1 MVALMSLD
9 VDKSDPPFRFY
20 DNRQKYLTFVHTC
33 NEKWRVAE
41 RVAQLLPGLKPKP
54 PALKVLD
61 AGVGDGTVLAHVLA
75 AMHAQYPTVPF
86 HAVGKEISLE
96 DVRLTLNRM
105 ANRFAEHPQLVVTLT
120 NMHYSEAPGL
130 WPNTEAKQ
138 EAMVVHVVELEGTS
152 SYEFG
157 NQIRDLEGFI
167 AEHWKVRTSEK
178 TGNPLYVTP
187 AVLVLHRAD
196 QRIALDNV
204 IPRPGADYSPDYDL
218 VLACQPWRSR
228 VSAEF
233 KAARVLSPLV
243 RSLGPNGLLFGVQS
257 AGHDPGVE
265 IIRSIW
271 PDEDPFPVDR
281 HALLSALRRELGES
295 LSDYVMDP
303 LDDESS
309 RLVYDL
315 HTMPGQLADNI
326 GTSILFAAWNAAT
339 YVAQIEDDRVE
350 TATREGTYFDAV
362 SEVLRRHGDLW
373 FNDETFLVR
382 RRR

>member
-1 MVALMSLD
+1 MTAP
-9 VDKSDPPFRFY
+9 SDPPFRFY

-41 RVAQLLPGLKPKP
+41 RVAQLLPGLAPKP
-54 PALKVLD
+54 PALKILD
-61 AGVGDGTVLAHVLA
+61 AGVGDGTILSHVLA

-105 ANRFAEHPQLVVTLT
+105 ANRFVEHPPLVVTLT

-130 WPNTEAKQ
+130 RPNTEAKRD
-138 EAMVVHVVELEGTS
+138 AMVFEVVELTGTS

-157 NQIRDLEGFI
+157 NQIRDLEGFL
-167 AEHWKVRTSEK
+167 AKHWKVRTSEK

-187 AVLVLHRAD
+187 TVLVLHRAD
-196 QRIALDNV
+196 QRIALDHV
-204 IPRPGADYSPDYDL
+204 IPRRCDEAECDPDFDL

-233 KAARVLSPLV
+233 KAKRVLGPLV
-243 RSLGPNGLLFGVQS
+243 RALGPNGLLFGVQS
-257 AGHDPGVE
+257 WGGDPGVE

-271 PDEDPFPVDR
+271 PDENPFPVDR
-281 HALLSALRRELGES
+281 YALLAALREELGEAQDAFV
-295 LSDYVMDP
+295 LDP
-303 LDDESS
+303 LDDEAS
-309 RLVYDL
+309 RIVFNL
-315 HTMPGQLADNI
+315 HTMPGRLADNI
-326 GTSILFAAWNAAT
+326 GTSTLFAAWNAAT

-350 TATREGTYFDAV
+350 NATLSGSYFEAV
-362 SEVLRRHGDLW
+362 SEVLRRHGELW